1 MSRTR
6 GLPREILNL
15 DVAVVTTNH
24 ETSELLNLELQRVHA
39 RVKHVWPIPDLL
51 PENVDVIYCDLV
63 PDLSQRIPWV
73 PGNPKSALILLV
85 QPGPANLDL
94 VRNLAPDA
102 ILHTPF
108 VSSEVFT
115 SVLLAQTHF
124 KYAQRLSSRV
134 EKLDETL
141 RSVRAVERAKL
152 ILMTKRKMD
161 EEGAYRHLRQEAM
174 SRRSTISAVAA
185 AIIDSY
191 ELIG

>member
-6 GLPREILNL
+6 GLPKEILDL
-15 DVAVVTTNH
+15 DIAVVTTNQ
-24 ETSELLNLELQRVHA
+24 EMSELLTRELHRVHA
-39 RVKHVWPIPDLL
+39 NVRHVWPMPDLL

-63 PDLSQRIPWV
+63 PDLSRRIPWV
-73 PGNPKSALILLV
+73 PGNPKAALILLV
-85 QPGPANLDL
+85 KPGPVNLDL

-108 VSSEVFT
+108 AASEVFT

-124 KYAQRLSSRV
+124 KYAQRLSSRI

-141 RSVRAVERAKL
+141 RSVRVVERAKL

-161 EEGAYRHLRQEAM
+161 EEDAYRHLRQEAM

-185 AIIDSY
+185 AIVDSH